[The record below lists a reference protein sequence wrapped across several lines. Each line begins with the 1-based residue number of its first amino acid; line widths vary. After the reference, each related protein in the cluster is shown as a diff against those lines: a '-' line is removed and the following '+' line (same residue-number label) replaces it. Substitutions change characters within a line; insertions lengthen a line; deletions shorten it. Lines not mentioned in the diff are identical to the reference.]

1 MQESLESWIGRTQ
14 EIRDRTAT
22 GPLERL
28 AALLDHETPPWPSG
42 VVPPLGHWLYFLPHD
57 RQSELGADGHARRGG
72 FLPPVALP
80 RRMWA
85 GSRITF
91 HAPLPL
97 ETDVMRRS
105 TIENVEEK
113 AGRSGRL
120 VFVTVRHE
128 IFASGEPVLTD
139 CHDLVFRE
147 APGKEPAAP
156 PRGEP
161 APAAGI
167 SMSRAVTPDPVMLF
181 RYSALTFNGHRIH
194 YDHDYVRNV
203 EGYPGLVVHGPLTA
217 TLLLDLYSRHRPDA
231 VVSAFEF
238 RGVSPLFD
246 TGSFMLLGVERDDG
260 ADLYAVDGGGHV
272 AMKARLTAQ

>member
-1 MQESLESWIGRTQ
+1 MQESLENWIGRT
-14 EIRDRTAT
+14 EETRDRTAS

-28 AALLDHETPPWPSG
+28 AALLDHDTPPWTPG

-57 RQSELGADGHARRGG
+57 RQSELGSDGHARRGG
-72 FLPPVALP
+72 FLPPVPLP

-85 GSRITF
+85 GSQIAF

-97 ETDVMRRS
+97 DTDVVRLS
-105 TIENVEEK
+105 TIESVEEK
-113 AGRSGRL
+113 TGRSGRL

-147 APGKEPAAP
+147 APGKAAAAA

-161 APAAGI
+161 APTAGI
-167 SMSRAVTPDPVMLF
+167 SMRRTVTPDPVMLF

-217 TLLLDLYSRHRPDA
+217 TLLVDLYSRHRPEAA
-231 VVSAFEF
+231 VTAFEF
-238 RGVSPLFD
+238 RGMSPLFD
-246 TGSFMLLGVERDDG
+246 TAPFTLLGVENGDG
-260 ADLYAVDGGGHV
+260 ADLYAVNADGHV
-272 AMKARLTAQ
+272 AMKARLTAR